1 MEGFE
6 MPLDRET
13 QLLIA
18 TGAAVASG
26 CLSCLDNIVAKAR
39 AEGVDEKKLKAAA
52 LTGQYVKDQPMNHMK
67 EHCDTLLGTHLGGY
81 APEGEPDCPMGEAES
96 AQSQSAEA
104 DSEEVPVSETAD
116 AATGAE
122 NTGMPFAMMKNFMQH
137 FAAGRMASCGCIGQK
152 NAEGPARETASGC
165 GCS

>member
-6 MPLDRET
+6 MPFDRET

-18 TGAAVASG
+18 TGAAVACG

-39 AEGVDEKKLKAAA
+39 AEGVDDKKLRAAA

-67 EHCDTLLGTHLGGY
+67 AHSDALLGTHLGGY
-81 APEGEPDCPMGEAES
+81 PPEGEPDCPMGEAETS
-96 AQSQSAEA
+96 AHDSTGEATKQDAEKE
-104 DSEEVPVSETAD
+104 SEEPATA
-116 AATGAE
+116 GV
-122 NTGMPFAMMKNFMQH
+122 PFAMMKNFMQQ
-137 FAAGRMASCGCIGQK
+137 FAAGRMASCGCMGQEK
-152 NAEGPARETASGC
+152 TEGPAQETASGC